1 MKRHAFSALL
11 VGALGL
17 TTASS
22 RVHAQGGDPC
32 SVYTCMA
39 GISGYGTSG
48 GAGCTAPVAVF
59 HAIQI
64 WDPDF
69 DSSATASARRQYLMT
84 CPGAQEPS
92 NLAILNAIIAEW
104 GYSP

>member
-1 MKRHAFSALL
+1 MKLRSLL
-11 VGALGL
+11 AAITISTAGL
-17 TTASS
+17 TIGT
-22 RVHAQGGDPC
+22 VHAQGMDPC

-39 GISGYGTSG
+39 GISGSGATG
-48 GAGCTAPVAVF
+48 GAACTAPIAFF
-59 HAIQI
+59 HSKQV

-69 DSSATASARRQYLMT
+69 DSSATAAERRTYLMT

-104 GYSP
+104 GYTP